1 MLRRVGFSLIDLIR
15 GTTSVEL
22 LRQLE
27 SIQFESTMGLQQR
40 QKQLLDDY
48 FDAIRTALPLYA
60 GYRSFEELPIIDKD
74 FANRNR
80 DQLTNSHYRGRR
92 VRKKTGGSTGE
103 PLVFYTGTQSQSYL
117 WAGILLSWCAA
128 GYRLGEPVAFLAG
141 LSLFGTG
148 FKENAYYK
156 LMNARLFSAFE
167 LSDACLQAY
176 AREISSGG
184 FRLIYGYAGAIYR
197 LAQHVIASPTRPRFV
212 LRGVVCTAEVLTPMM
227 RQVIE
232 TAFDAPCFNQYG
244 CHDAGISA
252 YECER
257 RQGLHLITTRCYHEV
272 LEGGKLISTDL
283 SNRVFFLARYDTGDL
298 VMMEDKPCPCG
309 RGFPLI
315 GEVTGRSNDLV
326 SDPEGNGVHFMFF
339 NYLFRE
345 DSRISAFQVLYDC
358 HKLVI
363 NIHCRETGNDWS
375 SYLEQTRSSL
385 KFNQIAFV
393 ENFSF
398 ILSARGKHRFVV
410 RVDDVDAVL
419 AGTERKH

>member
-1 MLRRVGFSLIDLIR
+1 MLRRVGFNLIDLMR
-15 GTTSVEL
+15 GTSSIAL
-22 LRQLE
+22 LHELE
-27 SIQFESTMGLQQR
+27 SIQFESSMAIQQR

-48 FDAIRTALPLYA
+48 FNAIRADLPLYA
-60 GYRSFEELPIIDKD
+60 EYRSFEELPIIDKA

-80 DQLTNSHYRGRR
+80 EQLTNSHYSGRR

-103 PLVFYTGTQSQSYL
+103 PLIFYTGTQSQSYL
-117 WAGILLSWCAA
+117 WAGILLSWRAA

-141 LSLFGTG
+141 SSLFGTG
-148 FKENAYYK
+148 FKESVYYK
-156 LMNARLFSAFE
+156 LMNIKLFSAFE
-167 LSDACLQAY
+167 LSEERLQAY
-176 AREISSGG
+176 TREIASGG

-197 LAQHVIASPTRPRFV
+197 LAQHVIASPMRPRFV

-232 TAFDAPCFNQYG
+232 AAFDAPCFNQYG
-244 CHDAGISA
+244 CHDAGVSA

-257 RQGLHLITTRCYHEV
+257 RQGLHLITTRCYQEV

-283 SNRVFFLARYDTGDL
+283 SNRVFFLPRYDTGDMV
-298 VMMEDKPCPCG
+298 VMENKPCPCG

-326 SDPEGNGVHFMFF
+326 SDPEGNTVHFMFF

-345 DSRISAFQVLYDC
+345 DSRISSFQVLYDC
-358 HKLVI
+358 HKLII
-363 NIHCRETGNDWS
+363 NLHCHETGNDWS
-375 SYLEQTRSSL
+375 GYLKRTTSSL
-385 KFNQIAFV
+385 KFDQVAFV
-393 ENFSF
+393 ENLSF
-398 ILSARGKHRFVV
+398 ILSASGKHRFVV
-410 RVDDVDAVL
+410 RVDDVNAVL